1 MLDSISIYH
10 QKHSFDTLEGTAT
23 NPVSLQSGFMGTVL
37 DLGMGFEL
45 GRPMER
51 QFSSLAQHINV
62 SEAKKY
68 PHCNSV
74 IDKNSRFCNFCG
86 QSAKSGNWVKSVIK
100 CSACG
105 SKIKPGS
112 KFCPECGTLLK
123 E

>member
-1 MLDSISIYH
+1 MD
-10 QKHSFDTLEGTAT
+10 
-23 NPVSLQSGFMGTVL
+23 
-37 DLGMGFEL
+37 FEL
-45 GRPMER
+45 GRPMGR
-51 QFSSLAQHINV
+51 QFRSLAQHINV
-62 SEAKKY
+62 SKAQKY

-74 IDKNSRFCNFCG
+74 IDKNSRFCNFYG
-86 QSAKSGNWVKSVIK
+86 QSAESKNWGKSVIK